1 VDNLIGVTLDGVV
14 VLLLSAAIVYG
25 IILHRKL
32 TALQSAQS
40 DLAKLLGRLD
50 AAISQASSTVSALK
64 SNAAMIETSTRPVGT
79 HPLGTHPLGTHP
91 VGMRRVG
98 AADADEQTADTPA
111 LASAAAAVARRRKA
125 PASLVG
131 GNRIEAAR
139 ELLAAMQA
147 VRSA

>member
-1 VDNLIGVTLDGVV
+1 MDNLIGVTLDGVV

-79 HPLGTHPLGTHP
+79 HPLGTHP